1 MKEYKEEK
9 KEKNRLFLL
18 LLLMFGTLLLF
29 SVSSY
34 AWFSAN
40 RMVTIDSL
48 DIKVATVGGI
58 DISADALNWKASI
71 TTGELIDV
79 KDTTYLTSTNQIPL
93 YLEPVSS
100 GGLIDENGFLKLYHG
115 IATNDDINGNFLLT
129 TTRSMEEFGYGVLSS
144 GKFIVFDIFLRTTSP
159 KNLYLTTDSGVTFSG
174 EKTVGIENAFRIA
187 FLNEGNVPKETN
199 YLISQALNSATK
211 PYIWEPNY
219 DTHTDGGVFNALN
232 TYGIVTTKE
241 NGVKINYDGVTDEIT
256 REDNIPLSDATEE
269 KNSTKFKRVDID
281 YATKT
286 NRDGYEK
293 IFDLPSGVSKIRI
306 YIWIEGQDV
315 DCENEASVGDA
326 KLTIKLST
334 NPA

>member
-18 LLLMFGTLLLF
+18 LLLMLGTLLLF
-29 SVSSY
+29 SASSY

-71 TTGELIDV
+71 TTSELIEV
-79 KDTTYLTSTNQIPL
+79 KDTTYQTSTNQIPL
-93 YLEPVSS
+93 YIEPVST
-100 GGLIDENGFLKLYHG
+100 GGFIDENGFLKLYHG

-129 TTRSMEEFGYGVLSS
+129 TTRSIEEFGYGVLSS

-159 KNLYLTTDSGVTFSG
+159 QNLYLTTDSGVNFNG

-199 YLISQALNSATK
+199 YLISQALKNATK

-219 DTHTDGGVFNALN
+219 DTHTDGGVSNALN

-241 NGVKINYDGVTDEIT
+241 NGEKLNYDGVTDEIT
-256 REDNIPLSDATEE
+256 REDNISLSEATEE

-286 NRDGYEK
+286 NRDSYEK
-293 IFDLPSGVSKIRI
+293 IFDLPSGISKIRI

-326 KLTIKLST
+326 KLTLKLST

>member
-1 MKEYKEEK
+1 MKKTKEEK
-9 KEKNRLFLL
+9 KEVNRLFLL
-18 LLLMFGTLLLF
+18 LLLTFGTLMLF

-58 DISADALNWKASI
+58 DISADALNWKAAL
-71 TTGELIDV
+71 TTSELIDV
-79 KDTTYLTSTNQIPL
+79 KDTTYQTSINQIPL
-93 YLEPVSS
+93 YLEPVST
-100 GGLIDENGFLKLYHG
+100 GGLIDDNGLLKLYHG

-129 TTRSMEEFGYGVLSS
+129 TTRSIEEFGYGVLSS
-144 GKFIVFDIFLRTTSP
+144 GKFIAFDIFLRTTAP
-159 KNLYLTTDSGVTFSG
+159 KNLYLTTDSKVTYNG

-187 FLNEGNVPKETN
+187 FLNEGNVTKDTN
-199 YLISQALNSATK
+199 YLIAQALKGATK

-219 DTHTDGGVFNALN
+219 DTHTEGGVFNALN
-232 TYGIVTTKE
+232 TYGITTTME
-241 NGVKINYDGVTDEIT
+241 NSEKIDYDGVIDEIT
-256 REDNIPLSDATEE
+256 REDNISLSGASEAL
-269 KNSTKFKRVDID
+269 NSTKFKRVDVD

-286 NRDGYEK
+286 NRNSYER
-293 IFDLPSGVSKIRI
+293 IFDIPSGISKIRI

-326 KLTIKLST
+326 KLTLKLST
-334 NPA
+334 NPS